1 MSTTATTI
9 HHSASD
15 GFAAK
20 ADHYVRGRP
29 DYPDNVLS
37 WLRERLD
44 LGAGKTVVDLGAG
57 TGKFT
62 AYLVKTG
69 ADVIAIEPV
78 AQMREKLTTA
88 LPSVEAHAGT
98 AEAIP
103 LPDASVDAVTCAQA
117 FHWFATPAALKEIHR
132 VLKPG
137 GKLGLIWNVRDE
149 SVGWIAQLTRIINQ
163 HEGDA
168 PRYASGAW
176 KKVFPFEGL
185 SPLQVDHFQHGHT
198 GTPED
203 VVINRV
209 RSTSFIAALPADVEA
224 KVVAQLRD
232 LIASEPTLAGKD
244 VVTVPYTTAAFY
256 AEKIGG

>member
-1 MSTTATTI
+1 MTDATHDI
-9 HHSASD
+9 HHAAKE

-29 DYPDNVLS
+29 DYPTAIAP
-37 WLRERLD
+37 WLTERLG
-44 LGAGKTVVDLGAG
+44 LRGGTTVLDLGAG

-62 AYLVKTG
+62 AYLAKTG
-69 ADVIAIEPV
+69 ARVIAIEPV
-78 AQMREKLTTA
+78 AEMRRKLTQA
-88 LPSVEAHAGT
+88 LPDVDARAGT

-117 FHWFATPAALKEIHR
+117 FHWFATPAALDEIRR

-137 GKLGLIWNVRDE
+137 GRLGLIWNVRDE
-149 SVGWIAQLTRIINQ
+149 SVPWIAALTRIINQ

-176 KKVFPFEGL
+176 RRVFPHAGFGPMHE
-185 SPLQVDHFQHGHT
+185 DIFRHGHT

-209 RSTSFIAALPADVEA
+209 RSTSFIAALPAEEEA
-224 KVVAQLRD
+224 KVVAQLRA
-232 LIASEPTLAGKD
+232 LIAAEPSLAGKD
-244 VVTVPYTTAAFY
+244 EVTVPYSTSAFST
-256 AEKIGG
+256 EKIG